1 MSYVLVQNDEIL
13 EYPLYEGDI
22 KLRFP
27 NSSFPIPFTPPE
39 NYFFVEETPSP
50 EYDYTKNI
58 VEGTPE
64 KIDGKWYR
72 TWKYVDASPEE
83 IQKRIEYKAL
93 EVRNQRNKLLLECDW
108 TQLPDSP
115 VDSNVWKEYRQLLRD
130 ITTQEEFPWQV
141 NWPEKPN

>member
-130 ITTQEEFPWQV
+130 ITAQEEFPWQV